1 RRGGAELGRGGRPGA
16 REPVPAR
23 ARGADGGV
31 DARRVRAARASR
43 TPPRRGRH
51 RPSRRPRRA
60 RAVHGADDR
69 VVRPRLVDTRR
80 RHAPGR
86 GLLDRRGR
94 KGNHDMTNDA
104 TTIRTTGLVK
114 DYGRVRALGGVDLEV
129 RRGEVFGFLGPNG
142 AGKSTL
148 IRVLLGLLAPTEGAA
163 RVLGRDPAAGGA
175 ELRARIGYLPGELHM
190 RGTTTAGSLLRY
202 LADLRG
208 ANGHARIGA
217 LAERL
222 DLDLGRPIRGLSKG
236 NKQKVGLVQAFMHR
250 PELLVLDE
258 PTSGLDPLLQREFL
272 ALVSEARD
280 DGATV
285 FMSSH
290 VLSEVERAADRVG
303 VIRAGRLLDVSDVR
317 TLRHRAGQRVELRFA
332 QAPDP
337 AAFEAVPGL
346 SSVDW

>member
-1 RRGGAELGRGGRPGA
+1 
-16 REPVPAR
+16 
-23 ARGADGGV
+23 
-31 DARRVRAARASR
+31 
-43 TPPRRGRH
+43 
-51 RPSRRPRRA
+51 
-60 RAVHGADDR
+60 
-69 VVRPRLVDTRR
+69 
-80 RHAPGR
+80 
-86 GLLDRRGR
+86 
-94 KGNHDMTNDA
+94 MTNEG

-114 DYGRVRALGGVDLEV
+114 DYGRLRALAGVDLEV

-148 IRVLLGLLAPTEGAA
+148 IRVLLGLLAPTAGKAH
-163 RVLGRDPAAGGA
+163 VLGREPSAGGA

-190 RGTTTAGSLLRY
+190 RGNTTAGNLLEY

-208 ANGHARIGA
+208 TNGRARIDV

-272 ALVSEARD
+272 ALVNEARD

-332 QAPDP
+332 QAPDH
-337 AAFEAVPGL
+337 AVFEGVPGL
-346 SSVDW
+346 SSVVWDDASLRCVLQGEPDALLKVAARYRVVSWSARERELEELFMDYYRHGEGTAAAPGAPVAERAVPPRVGADERHAHVVAAREDS

>member
-1 RRGGAELGRGGRPGA
+1 
-16 REPVPAR
+16 
-23 ARGADGGV
+23 
-31 DARRVRAARASR
+31 
-43 TPPRRGRH
+43 
-51 RPSRRPRRA
+51 
-60 RAVHGADDR
+60 
-69 VVRPRLVDTRR
+69 
-80 RHAPGR
+80 
-86 GLLDRRGR
+86 
-94 KGNHDMTNDA
+94 MTNDA

-346 SSVDW
+346 SSVDWDGTILRCVLQGEPDAFLKVAARYHVVGWSARERELEELFMDYYRHGDGAAATPAPPRDEIASPLHGRENGRYASAATSRKDA